1 MLFKPGVRK
10 YRETDRPDDCVVY
23 GGDWYLW
30 VLGMEVALWH
40 FSGAYYPDVA
50 PSFFG

>member
-30 VLGMEVALWH
+30 VLGMEVAL
-40 FSGAYYPDVA
+40 
-50 PSFFG
+50 